1 MRTGRARQQRCRIGL
16 LLVAASLGISACTC
30 LPKGRAELDVGIKEQ
45 GMASWYGA
53 YFHGLATASGEIF
66 DMEAFT
72 GAHRT
77 LPLGTVVRVTNVLN
91 GMQVRVRINDRGPYV
106 NGRVL
111 DLSLAAARQ
120 LGMVEHGVA
129 AVHLEVIGHQGAGL
143 LLPVDR
149 GMLAQWTLAR
159 LGVSH
164 SLILPGSVR
173 PADQPLIRRGASGAR
188 GVPLPPS
195 DILRSR
201 RARRVADIL
210 AAEHRV
216 YAMATLQVP

>member
-1 MRTGRARQQRCRIGL
+1 
-16 LLVAASLGISACTC
+16 
-30 LPKGRAELDVGIKEQ
+30 
-45 GMASWYGA
+45 MASWYGA
-53 YFHGLATASGEIF
+53 YFQGLATASGEIF

-91 GMQVRVRINDRGPYV
+91 GAQVLVRVNDRGPYV

-120 LGMVEHGVA
+120 LGMVEHGIVA
-129 AVHLEVIGHQGAGL
+129 VQLEVIGHHGEGL
-143 LLPVDR
+143 LLAVDR
-149 GMLAQWTLAR
+149 GMLAQWTTAR
-159 LGVSH
+159 FGVGPP
-164 SLILPGSVR
+164 LILPGPVR
-173 PADQPLIRRGASGAR
+173 PADRRLIRRAASGAR
-188 GVPLPPS
+188 GFRLLPS

-201 RARRVADIL
+201 RARLVADIL

-216 YAMATLQVP
+216 YTVATLHVP

>member
-1 MRTGRARQQRCRIGL
+1 
-16 LLVAASLGISACTC
+16 
-30 LPKGRAELDVGIKEQ
+30 
-45 GMASWYGA
+45 MASWYGA
-53 YFHGLATASGEIF
+53 YFHGLVTASGEIF

-91 GMQVRVRINDRGPYV
+91 GAQVLVRINDRGPYV

-120 LGMVEHGVA
+120 LGMVEQGVVA
-129 AVHLEVIGHQGAGL
+129 AQLEVIGHQGEGL
-143 LLPVDR
+143 LLPEDR
-149 GMLAQWTLAR
+149 RMLAQWTPAWS
-159 LGVSH
+159 GVGH
-164 SLILPGSVR
+164 SVMLPGPVR
-173 PADQPLIRRGASGAR
+173 PADRHLIRRATSGAR
-188 GVPLPPS
+188 GFRLPPS

-201 RARRVADIL
+201 RARLVADIL

-216 YAMATLQVP
+216 YTLATLQVP

>member
-1 MRTGRARQQRCRIGL
+1 MGL
-16 LLVAASLGISACTC
+16 LLVALSLGISACTC
-30 LPKGRAELDVGIKEQ
+30 LPKGRADLDVGIKER
-45 GMASWYGA
+45 GIASWYGH
-53 YFHGLATASGEIF
+53 YFHGLVTASGEIF

-120 LGMVEHGVA
+120 LGMVEHGIA
-129 AVHLEVIGHQGAGL
+129 AVQLEVIGHQGDGL
-143 LLPVDR
+143 LFPDDR
-149 GMLAQWTLAR
+149 AMLAQWTLAR
-159 LGVSH
+159 FGVSP
-164 SLILPGSVR
+164 SLILPGPVR
-173 PADQPLIRRGASGAR
+173 PADRRLIRREAPEAR
-188 GVPLPPS
+188 GFRLPPG

-216 YAMATLQVP
+216 YAVATLQVP

>member
-1 MRTGRARQQRCRIGL
+1 MGL
-16 LLVAASLGISACTC
+16 ILAALSLGISACTC
-30 LPKGRAELDVGIKEQ
+30 LPKGRADLDVGLKER

-53 YFHGLATASGEIF
+53 YFHGLVTASGELF

-91 GMQVRVRINDRGPYV
+91 GAQVLVRINDRGPYV

-120 LGMVEHGVA
+120 LGMVEQGVVA
-129 AVHLEVIGHQGAGL
+129 AQLEVIGHQGEGL
-143 LLPVDR
+143 LLPEDR
-149 GMLAQWTLAR
+149 RMLAQWTPAW
-159 LGVSH
+159 LGVGH
-164 SLILPGSVR
+164 SVMLPGPVR
-173 PADQPLIRRGASGAR
+173 PADRHLIRRAASGAR
-188 GVPLPPS
+188 GFRLPPS

-201 RARRVADIL
+201 RARLVADIL

-216 YAMATLQVP
+216 YTLATLQIP

>member
-1 MRTGRARQQRCRIGL
+1 MGL
-16 LLVAASLGISACTC
+16 LLVAVSLGISACTC
-30 LPKGRAELDVGIKEQ
+30 PPKGRADLDVGIKER
-45 GMASWYGA
+45 GIASWYGH
-53 YFHGLATASGEIF
+53 YFHGLVTASGEIF

-120 LGMVEHGVA
+120 LGMVEHGIA
-129 AVHLEVIGHQGAGL
+129 AVQLEVIGHQGDGL
-143 LLPVDR
+143 LLPDDR
-149 GMLAQWTLAR
+149 RMLAQWTVAWF
-159 LGVSH
+159 GVGH
-164 SLILPGSVR
+164 SVILPGSVR
-173 PADQPLIRRGASGAR
+173 PGDQSLIRREAPGAR
-188 GVPLPPS
+188 GFRLPPG
-195 DILRSR
+195 DVLRSR

-216 YAMATLQVP
+216 YAVATLQVP